1 MSNLLDLLVAG
12 LATGAIYAIVAVG
25 FTLLWQTSQTINFAQ
40 GEFVMLPA
48 FLMLAAMHAGAPF
61 WLAILIGIL
70 LSMLL
75 LGLGFKMLLVDPMLR
90 HGVLPLAIA
99 TMALAIGIKEAVKQ
113 FFSAEASPFPS
124 LVPAGDVAIFGRMVS
139 LQSLGVLALA
149 ILAVVG
155 LTAFLNRTSLGH
167 QMQAAA
173 QNPTVARIIGVP
185 VERMILLTFLI
196 NAFLVALASLLITPI
211 YLAKFSSGE
220 VLGQAAFIAAI
231 VGGFNQVRGAIAG
244 GLLIGVV
251 DNLAAAYVS
260 TQYRAA
266 VPLIL
271 LIVIILFR
279 PQGILGRRGGAHGMS
294 GPGKYLRIAL
304 GVIVIAGL
312 ILVPMNFNRYGL
324 FILSQWAVMTIAAM
338 GLNLTLGYA
347 GQVSLAQGAFVGI
360 GAYAAAIMTTQGMPL
375 IAALGVAVV
384 LCFAVGWLLG
394 YPALRVQHHYLAF
407 VTLAFST
414 LAFLVFRN
422 EDWLTKGIY
431 GISNI
436 PRPDHLRLC
445 RPTSR
450 CRFIMSAS
458 VRSASSRWRSGG

>member
-1 MSNLLDLLVAG
+1 MSNLLDLIVAG
-12 LATGAIYAIVAVG
+12 LATGAIYALVAVG

-48 FLMLAAMHAGAPF
+48 FLMLAVMHLGAPF
-61 WLAILIGIL
+61 WLAVLVGVL
-70 LSMLL
+70 LSALL
-75 LGLGFKMLLVDPMLR
+75 LGLAFKMLLVDPMLR

-124 LVPAGDVAIFGRMVS
+124 IVPAGDISVLGRAIS
-139 LQSLGVLALA
+139 LQSLGVLAVA

-155 LTAFLNRTSLGH
+155 LTMLLNRTSLGH

-196 NAFLVALASLLITPI
+196 NAVLVALASLLITPI

-266 VPLIL
+266 VPMLLLIL
-271 LIVIILFR
+271 MILFR
-279 PQGILGRRGGAHGMS
+279 PQGLLGRAEERT
-294 GPGKYLRIAL
+294 
-304 GVIVIAGL
+304 V
-312 ILVPMNFNRYGL
+312 
-324 FILSQWAVMTIAAM
+324 
-338 GLNLTLGYA
+338 
-347 GQVSLAQGAFVGI
+347 
-360 GAYAAAIMTTQGMPL
+360 
-375 IAALGVAVV
+375 
-384 LCFAVGWLLG
+384 
-394 YPALRVQHHYLAF
+394 
-407 VTLAFST
+407 
-414 LAFLVFRN
+414 
-422 EDWLTKGIY
+422 
-431 GISNI
+431 
-436 PRPDHLRLC
+436 
-445 RPTSR
+445 
-450 CRFIMSAS
+450 
-458 VRSASSRWRSGG
+458 

>member
-12 LATGAIYAIVAVG
+12 LATGAIYALVAVG

-48 FLMLAAMHAGAPF
+48 FLMLAAMNVGAPF
-61 WLAILIGIL
+61 WLALLIGLL
-70 LSMLL
+70 LSVLL
-75 LGLGFKMLLVDPMLR
+75 LGLGFKLLLVDPMLR

-113 FFSAEASPFPS
+113 FYSAEASPFPS
-124 LVPAGDVAIFGRMVS
+124 LIPAGDISILGRPVA
-139 LQSLGVLALA
+139 LQSLGVLVLA
-149 ILAVVG
+149 ILVVLA
-155 LTAFLNRTSLGH
+155 LTALLNRTSIGH

-185 VERMILLTFLI
+185 VERMIMLTFLI
-196 NAFLVALASLLITPI
+196 NAALVAIASVLITPI

-266 VPLIL
+266 VPMIL

-279 PQGILGRRGGAHGMS
+279 PQGLLGRAEERT
-294 GPGKYLRIAL
+294 
-304 GVIVIAGL
+304 V
-312 ILVPMNFNRYGL
+312 
-324 FILSQWAVMTIAAM
+324 
-338 GLNLTLGYA
+338 
-347 GQVSLAQGAFVGI
+347 
-360 GAYAAAIMTTQGMPL
+360 
-375 IAALGVAVV
+375 
-384 LCFAVGWLLG
+384 
-394 YPALRVQHHYLAF
+394 
-407 VTLAFST
+407 
-414 LAFLVFRN
+414 
-422 EDWLTKGIY
+422 
-431 GISNI
+431 
-436 PRPDHLRLC
+436 
-445 RPTSR
+445 
-450 CRFIMSAS
+450 
-458 VRSASSRWRSGG
+458 

>member
-1 MSNLLDLLVAG
+1 MSNLLDLLIAG

-48 FLMLAAMHAGAPF
+48 FLMLAAMHAGVPF
-61 WLAILIGIL
+61 WLAIIIGML

-75 LGLGFKMLLVDPMLR
+75 LGLGFKLLLVDPMLR

-124 LVPAGDVAIFGRMVS
+124 IVPAGDIAILGRQVS
-139 LQSLGVLALA
+139 VQSLGVLALA
-149 ILAVVG
+149 IAAVVG
-155 LTAFLNRTSLGH
+155 LTALLNRTSIGH
-167 QMQAAA
+167 QMQATA
-173 QNPTVARIIGVP
+173 QNPVVARIIGIP

-196 NAFLVALASLLITPI
+196 NAFLVALASILITPI

-266 VPLIL
+266 VPMIL
-271 LIVIILFR
+271 LIVIILLR
-279 PQGILGRRGGAHGMS
+279 PQGLLGRAEERT
-294 GPGKYLRIAL
+294 
-304 GVIVIAGL
+304 V
-312 ILVPMNFNRYGL
+312 
-324 FILSQWAVMTIAAM
+324 
-338 GLNLTLGYA
+338 
-347 GQVSLAQGAFVGI
+347 
-360 GAYAAAIMTTQGMPL
+360 
-375 IAALGVAVV
+375 
-384 LCFAVGWLLG
+384 
-394 YPALRVQHHYLAF
+394 
-407 VTLAFST
+407 
-414 LAFLVFRN
+414 
-422 EDWLTKGIY
+422 
-431 GISNI
+431 
-436 PRPDHLRLC
+436 
-445 RPTSR
+445 
-450 CRFIMSAS
+450 
-458 VRSASSRWRSGG
+458 

>member
-1 MSNLLDLLVAG
+1 MSNLFDLVLAG
-12 LATGAIYAIVAVG
+12 LATGAIYALVAVG

-48 FLMLAAMHAGAPF
+48 FLMLAAMQAGAPF
-61 WLAILIGIL
+61 WLAIVIGIL
-70 LSMLL
+70 LSLLL

-113 FFSAEASPFPS
+113 FYSAEASPFPS
-124 LVPAGDVAIFGRMVS
+124 VVPAGEISISGHSIS
-139 LQSLGVLALA
+139 LQSIGVLALA
-149 ILAVVG
+149 IAAVMA
-155 LTAFLNRTSLGH
+155 LSAFLNRTSVGH

-173 QNPTVARIIGVP
+173 QNPAVARIIGVP

-251 DNLAAAYVS
+251 DNLSAAYVS

-279 PQGILGRRGGAHGMS
+279 PQGLLGRAEERT
-294 GPGKYLRIAL
+294 
-304 GVIVIAGL
+304 V
-312 ILVPMNFNRYGL
+312 
-324 FILSQWAVMTIAAM
+324 
-338 GLNLTLGYA
+338 
-347 GQVSLAQGAFVGI
+347 
-360 GAYAAAIMTTQGMPL
+360 
-375 IAALGVAVV
+375 
-384 LCFAVGWLLG
+384 
-394 YPALRVQHHYLAF
+394 
-407 VTLAFST
+407 
-414 LAFLVFRN
+414 
-422 EDWLTKGIY
+422 
-431 GISNI
+431 
-436 PRPDHLRLC
+436 
-445 RPTSR
+445 
-450 CRFIMSAS
+450 
-458 VRSASSRWRSGG
+458 

>member
-1 MSNLLDLLVAG
+1 MSNLLDLLIAG

-48 FLMLAAMHAGAPF
+48 FFMLAAMHAGVPF
-61 WLAILIGIL
+61 WLAIIIGIL

-75 LGLGFKMLLVDPMLR
+75 LGLGFKLLLVDPMLR

-124 LVPAGDVAIFGRMVS
+124 IVPAGDISILGRVVS
-139 LQSLGVLALA
+139 VQSLGVLALA
-149 ILAVVG
+149 IAAVVG
-155 LTAFLNRTSLGH
+155 LTALLNRTSIGH
-167 QMQAAA
+167 QMQATA
-173 QNPTVARIIGVP
+173 QNPVVARIIGIP

-196 NAFLVALASLLITPI
+196 NAFLVALASILITPI

-266 VPLIL
+266 VPMIL
-271 LIVIILFR
+271 LIVIILLR
-279 PQGILGRRGGAHGMS
+279 PQGLLGRAEERT
-294 GPGKYLRIAL
+294 
-304 GVIVIAGL
+304 V
-312 ILVPMNFNRYGL
+312 
-324 FILSQWAVMTIAAM
+324 
-338 GLNLTLGYA
+338 
-347 GQVSLAQGAFVGI
+347 
-360 GAYAAAIMTTQGMPL
+360 
-375 IAALGVAVV
+375 
-384 LCFAVGWLLG
+384 
-394 YPALRVQHHYLAF
+394 
-407 VTLAFST
+407 
-414 LAFLVFRN
+414 
-422 EDWLTKGIY
+422 
-431 GISNI
+431 
-436 PRPDHLRLC
+436 
-445 RPTSR
+445 
-450 CRFIMSAS
+450 
-458 VRSASSRWRSGG
+458 

>member
-12 LATGAIYAIVAVG
+12 LATGAIYALVAVG

-48 FLMLAAMHAGAPF
+48 FLMLAVMHAGAPF
-61 WLAILIGIL
+61 WLAILAGIL

-75 LGLGFKMLLVDPMLR
+75 LGLAFKLLLVDPMLR

-113 FFSAEASPFPS
+113 FFSAEASSFPS
-124 LVPAGDVAIFGRMVS
+124 IMPAGDISILGRSVS
-139 LQSLGVLALA
+139 LQSVGVLVLAVVIVLAL
-149 ILAVVG
+149 
-155 LTAFLNRTSLGH
+155 TALLNRTSLGH

-196 NAFLVALASLLITPI
+196 NAVLVALASLLITPI

-251 DNLAAAYVS
+251 DNLSAAYVS

-266 VPLIL
+266 VPLL
-271 LIVIILFR
+271 FLIVVILFR
-279 PQGILGRRGGAHGMS
+279 PQGLLGRPEERT
-294 GPGKYLRIAL
+294 
-304 GVIVIAGL
+304 V
-312 ILVPMNFNRYGL
+312 
-324 FILSQWAVMTIAAM
+324 
-338 GLNLTLGYA
+338 
-347 GQVSLAQGAFVGI
+347 
-360 GAYAAAIMTTQGMPL
+360 
-375 IAALGVAVV
+375 
-384 LCFAVGWLLG
+384 
-394 YPALRVQHHYLAF
+394 
-407 VTLAFST
+407 
-414 LAFLVFRN
+414 
-422 EDWLTKGIY
+422 
-431 GISNI
+431 
-436 PRPDHLRLC
+436 
-445 RPTSR
+445 
-450 CRFIMSAS
+450 
-458 VRSASSRWRSGG
+458 

>member
-1 MSNLLDLLVAG
+1 MSNLLDLIVAG
-12 LATGAIYAIVAVG
+12 LATGAIYALVAVG

-48 FLMLAAMHAGAPF
+48 FLMLAVMHVGAPF
-61 WLAILIGIL
+61 WLAVLFGVL
-70 LSMLL
+70 LSALL
-75 LGLGFKMLLVDPMLR
+75 LGLAFKMLLVDPMLR

-124 LVPAGDVAIFGRMVS
+124 IVPVGDVSILGRAIS
-139 LQSLGVLALA
+139 LQSLGVLAVA

-155 LTAFLNRTSLGH
+155 LTALLNRTSLGH

-185 VERMILLTFLI
+185 VERMIMLTFLI
-196 NAFLVALASLLITPI
+196 NAVLVALASLLITPI

-266 VPLIL
+266 VPMLL
-271 LIVIILFR
+271 LIMMILFR
-279 PQGILGRRGGAHGMS
+279 PQGLLGRAEERT
-294 GPGKYLRIAL
+294 
-304 GVIVIAGL
+304 V
-312 ILVPMNFNRYGL
+312 
-324 FILSQWAVMTIAAM
+324 
-338 GLNLTLGYA
+338 
-347 GQVSLAQGAFVGI
+347 
-360 GAYAAAIMTTQGMPL
+360 
-375 IAALGVAVV
+375 
-384 LCFAVGWLLG
+384 
-394 YPALRVQHHYLAF
+394 
-407 VTLAFST
+407 
-414 LAFLVFRN
+414 
-422 EDWLTKGIY
+422 
-431 GISNI
+431 
-436 PRPDHLRLC
+436 
-445 RPTSR
+445 
-450 CRFIMSAS
+450 
-458 VRSASSRWRSGG
+458 